1 MKKIYLAIPLLLL
14 GCTDSNFN
22 YPASEKKPLS
32 YEAHGET
39 INDPYLYMEEC
50 QNLEV
55 IAWLINRMP
64 LLITTKMLLNMMNS
78 INKSQRPIHL
88 NTIL

>member
-32 YEAHGET
+32 YNAHDET
-39 INDPYLYMEEC
+39 INDPYLYMEDC
-50 QNLEV
+50 QNF
-55 IAWLINRMP
+55 
-64 LLITTKMLLNMMNS
+64 K
-78 INKSQRPIHL
+78 K
-88 NTIL
+88 